1 MDKQKRTIYSL
12 EERERQWR
20 GNLCQ
25 HKQSSAMLWLRIP
38 SKRPRERQN
47 PPDLF
52 LVWFVLPGRMNIS
65 RLKYGFC
72 RFFYIHYFIHVI
84 FLLFFFYLVNLE
96 VSFSPAAMVQSDNT
110 NTHHFLTV
118 QYFVSPLEQNRT
130 FRLIVFSATWLHM
143 KRYGMRS
150 VSVDPVSPVCIVL
163 GSLDNYRTH
172 SERLISLHVCLCSAN
187 I

>member
-1 MDKQKRTIYSL
+1 MPAQAKQCNAMAAHPFPTTS
-12 EERERQWR
+12 RET
-20 GNLCQ
+20 
-25 HKQSSAMLWLRIP
+25 KP
-38 SKRPRERQN
+38 TRPF
-47 PPDLF
+47 PC
-52 LVWFVLPGRMNIS
+52 LVCVTGEDEYFK
-65 RLKYGFC
+65 LKYGFC

-172 SERLISLHVCLCSAN
+172 SERLISLHMCLCSAN